1 MNRDEEKTTIAEELI
16 SYVNLRIDSFKLSLV
31 ENLSVLLSGGFGIF
45 IFIIFLSVALMCF
58 IAALTVLL
66 AELIGSVLWA
76 LLIVGGVFLIISVI
90 AFVLRDKLIVNSMVR
105 MFSRMFFEKNDD
117 EKNEA
122 IDSTATSSEAE

>member
-1 MNRDEEKTTIAEELI
+1 MNRNEEKTTIAEELI

-117 EKNEA
+117 DDE
-122 IDSTATSSEAE
+122 DTAL

>member
-31 ENLSVLLSGGFGIF
+31 ENLSILLSGGFGIF

-117 EKNEA
+117 DDE
-122 IDSTATSSEAE
+122 DTAL

>member
-117 EKNEA
+117 DDE
-122 IDSTATSSEAE
+122 DTAL

>member
-31 ENLSVLLSGGFGIF
+31 ENLSILLSGGFGIF

-90 AFVLRDKLIVNSMVR
+90 AFMLRDKLIVNSMVR

-117 EKNEA
+117 DDE
-122 IDSTATSSEAE
+122 DTAL